1 MCLFPWQPLLRKH
14 SFIISKP
21 LLAAALRNEPRI
33 WCVSQSLSVSPSQQR
48 PRHKANKTSSGCV
61 IYFFFS
67 LNAQSESSCWHSLP
81 WVLSPLTC
89 KFALCLFVC
98 WTQGALPPLW
108 VQQPQAGWVSWG
120 RADHGLLCVL
130 QRSPR
135 SAARTAM
142 SSSSPSWTCGATRST
157 AAAPWGP
164 CTRASVTRSSRKAS
178 EMDRSTSARTVRGCS
193 PTNTGTHRHPD
204 PPLASPLRPGQRG
217 MMGKTEGINL
227 SFLHG
232 NLSFLRRV

>member
-1 MCLFPWQPLLRKH
+1 MPF
-14 SFIISKP
+14 S
-21 LLAAALRNEPRI
+21 LAAPFEETFIHNFKTPSCSSTPERAQNLVCLPI
-33 WCVSQSLSVSPSQQR
+33 CVGLSIPAEAKTQSKQDLLWL
-48 PRHKANKTSSGCV
+48 CDL
-61 IYFFFS
+61 FFFS

-89 KFALCLFVC
+89 EFALCLFVC
-98 WTQGALPPLW
+98 WTQGALPPFW
-108 VQQPQAGWVSWG
+108 IQQPQAGWVSWG

-204 PPLASPLRPGQRG
+204 PPLASPLCPGQRG
-217 MMGKTEGINL
+217 MMGETEGINL